1 MKVEQS
7 PNILNWYPFNKNQ
20 NILLIEKQPTKE
32 LIKYLKNNCNE
43 VEEISQI
50 TLLDNVEQKF
60 DIIILIGINDK
71 INFENI
77 IKKIEKNLNTDG
89 KILIAIDNKFGLRF
103 FAGNP
108 ENILN
113 KKFESLIGYSNET
126 QKIETFTKTSLE
138 AMLKNLGY
146 NTRFYYPLP
155 DYRMPNVI
163 FSEEQLPEY
172 NSVDKYNPYYTDKS
186 DILFDE
192 IDVFREILKTNKEMF
207 EFFTNS
213 FLVEATKGECN
224 RTYKY
229 ISFNNLR
236 KEEFRLITKISDEYV
251 EKQIVNEKAN
261 KHYQNIKNNIQ
272 ILQNNGT
279 ETVDYIE
286 NEKIKSKYTNPKY
299 LLNNV
304 LTEKL
309 EQNKIEEF
317 YNILDKYIDI
327 ISINAYKENN
337 YENTVFKKYGIN
349 IENKEIIGNL
359 NFAEN
364 GLWDMTFKNC
374 FLVDNKFLFF
384 DQEWNE
390 KKLPVEFIL
399 YRSILYTISLRRFI
413 NIETLFE
420 KYNIKPY
427 LELFEQL
434 DYKLQETIRDEETWK
449 FYNKNYKFNIDETKQ
464 ELINLN
470 IRSDAQNAANENL
483 RKECNELKEINNQL
497 KQTIDNQ
504 NNEIKK
510 LQIELKESVLKKLK
524 RKLKNIKRKDKLI

>member
-20 NILLIEKQPTKE
+20 KILIIENQLTKE
-32 LIKYLKNNCNE
+32 LIEYLKNNCNE
-43 VEEISQI
+43 VKEISQI
-50 TLLDNVEQKF
+50 EQLDNVEQKF
-60 DIIILIGINDK
+60 DIIILIGTNEI
-71 INFENI
+71 INFECI
-77 IKKIEKNLNTDG
+77 IKRIESNLNADG

-103 FAGNP
+103 WAGNP

-126 QKIETFTKTSLE
+126 KKIETFTKSSLD
-138 AMLKNLGY
+138 AILKKLGY
-146 NTRFYYPLP
+146 DTKFYYPLP

-163 FSEEQLPEY
+163 FSDEQLPEY

-207 EFFTNS
+207 RFFANS
-213 FLVEATKGECN
+213 FLVEATKGECD

-236 KEEFRLITKISDEYV
+236 KEEFRLITKISDKYV
-251 EKQIVNEKAN
+251 EKQVVDEKAN
-261 KHYQNIKNNIQ
+261 KHYENIKNNIQ
-272 ILQNNGT
+272 ILQNNEI

-286 NEKIKSKYTNPKY
+286 NEIIKSRYTNPKY

-309 EQNKIEEF
+309 EQNKMEEF
-317 YNILDKYIDI
+317 YNILDKYISTI
-327 ISINAYKENN
+327 KMKTYKEKN
-337 YENTVFKKYGIN
+337 YENTVFKKYGID
-349 IENKEIIGNL
+349 IENKEIIENL

-390 KKLPVEFIL
+390 KNLPVEFIL
-399 YRSILYTISLRRFI
+399 YRSILYTISLRRYI
-413 NIETLFE
+413 NIDDLFE

-427 LELFEQL
+427 LGLFKQL
-434 DYKLQETIRDEETWK
+434 DNKLQKSIRDDERWD
-449 FYNKNYKFNIDETKQ
+449 FYNKNCKFNIDETKQ

-470 IRSDAQNAANENL
+470 IRSNAQNEANENL
-483 RKECNELKEINNQL
+483 RKECNELKEMNNKLQQTINNQ
-497 KQTIDNQ
+497 Q
-504 NNEIKK
+504 NEIRK
-510 LQIELKESVLKKLK
+510 LQIELKESVLKKIK
-524 RKLKNIKRKDKLI
+524 RKLKNMKNK